1 MKNKLLSVYF
11 QIQFVKVNCHK
22 FGVLKAVEEL
32 GRHLIR
38 RKYNADPGREQ
49 HKKSKYVGDT
59 NLKKKKVRKTVFRKS
74 NCFKIIKIVK
84 FRKQIP

>member
-11 QIQFVKVNCHK
+11 QVQFVKVNCHK

-32 GRHLIR
+32 GRLLIR

-49 HKKSKYVGDT
+49 HKKSKYAGDR
-59 NLKKKKVRKTVFRKS
+59 NLKKEKVRKAVFRKS
-74 NCFKIIKIVK
+74 KCFKIIKIVK